1 MIPEGPSELMMT
13 RQPQVVFSIR
23 QTAVCLASKYSAF
36 SSQPPMCNGYEH
48 QSSEKRPGHDI
59 IAAMSSVW
67 GRFCGHEVGDQSS
80 RKPSQVL
87 AHTGSYRGNLIS
99 FVLCLVDYLSFL
111 NLYEAFV
118 SISAIIINHIQSPLR
133 LLRVFHIDHTNTKAV
148 FDKGPLDN
156 NGHAR

>member
-13 RQPQVVFSIR
+13 RQPQVVFPIR
-23 QTAVCLASKYSAF
+23 QTSVCLASKYSAF

-59 IAAMSSVW
+59 IAAMSSVR
-67 GRFCGHEVGDQSS
+67 GGFCGHEVGDQSS

-99 FVLCLVDYLSFL
+99 FVLCLVGYLYL
-111 NLYEAFV
+111 
-118 SISAIIINHIQSPLR
+118 H
-133 LLRVFHIDHTNTKAV
+133 
-148 FDKGPLDN
+148 
-156 NGHAR
+156 

>member
-1 MIPEGPSELMMT
+1 
-13 RQPQVVFSIR
+13 
-23 QTAVCLASKYSAF
+23 
-36 SSQPPMCNGYEH
+36 MCNGYEH
-48 QSSEKRPGHDI
+48 QSSEKRHDPDI

-99 FVLCLVDYLSFL
+99 LVLCLVDYLSFL
-111 NLYEAFV
+111 SWYEVFV

-133 LLRVFHIDHTNTKAV
+133 LLGVFHIDHTNTKAV
-148 FDKGPLDN
+148 FDKGPRDDN
-156 NGHAR
+156 DQGNLKIVMKLTHLWRDYKK